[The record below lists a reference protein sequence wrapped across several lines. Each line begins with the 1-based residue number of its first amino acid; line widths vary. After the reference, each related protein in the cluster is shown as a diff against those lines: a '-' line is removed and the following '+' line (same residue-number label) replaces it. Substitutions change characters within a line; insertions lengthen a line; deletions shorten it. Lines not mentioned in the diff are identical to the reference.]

1 MIPKGCHV
9 VDNFNVPDFFVDK
22 IAVVTDGIITDIE
35 STMFYL
41 AMGLVGMKA
50 EASPPPIP
58 LLGLNVY
65 FLENESITFSL
76 DEDVFGCFHQAI
88 IFPVWNW
95 RERGLTSETMLVI
108 MVEELCHA
116 VWLIPDGPL
125 IEEKV
130 REIFEQQPDQFSP
143 DFVTDMYKK
152 IDQMT

>member
-1 MIPKGCHV
+1 MIPKGCHI
-9 VDNFNVPDFFVDK
+9 VDNFKVPDFFVDK

-41 AMGLVGMKA
+41 AMALVGMKA

-65 FLENESITFSL
+65 FLENKSITFSL

-95 RERGLTSETMLVI
+95 RERGLTSETMLVV

-130 REIFEQQPDQFSP
+130 REIFEQ
-143 DFVTDMYKK
+143 MC
-152 IDQMT
+152 IRG

>member
-1 MIPKGCHV
+1 
-9 VDNFNVPDFFVDK
+9 
-22 IAVVTDGIITDIE
+22 
-35 STMFYL
+35 MFYL
-41 AMGLVGMKA
+41 AMALVSVTA

-65 FLENESITFSL
+65 FLENNSITFSISK
-76 DEDVFGCFHQAI
+76 DVFGCFHQVI

-95 RERGLTSETMLVI
+95 RERGVTLDIMLVT

-130 REIFEQQPDQFSP
+130 KEVFEQMPTRFPPNFLID
-143 DFVTDMYKK
+143 VYKK

>member
-1 MIPKGCHV
+1 
-9 VDNFNVPDFFVDK
+9 
-22 IAVVTDGIITDIE
+22 
-35 STMFYL
+35 MFYL
-41 AMGLVGMKA
+41 AMALVGMKA

-65 FLENESITFSL
+65 FLENKSITFSL

-95 RERGLTSETMLVI
+95 RERGLTSETMLVV

-130 REIFEQQPDQFSP
+130 REIFEQRPDQFSP
-143 DFVTDMYKK
+143 DFVTNVYKR

>member
-1 MIPKGCHV
+1 MIPKDCHV
-9 VDNFNVPDFFVDK
+9 VDNFKVPDFFVQK
-22 IAVVTDGIITDIE
+22 IAVITDGVITDIE

-41 AMGLVGMKA
+41 AMALVGMKA

-65 FLENESITFSL
+65 FLENKSITFSL

-95 RERGLTSETMLVI
+95 RERGITSETMLVV

-130 REIFEQQPDQFSP
+130 RETFEQRPDQFLP
-143 DFVTDMYKK
+143 DFVTDMYKN